1 MGHTAPTGTDR
12 SCGSHASSAPVD
24 RSVLAASTFGN
35 ADLEQEVLRLFL
47 LQAQVILQRIGAAG
61 SPLEAADQVH
71 TLKGSARAIGAGQLA
86 EVCEVVEAEL
96 RAGEAPALLTFVS
109 LVEEASDYIRQQML
123 A

>member
-1 MGHTAPTGTDR
+1 M
-12 SCGSHASSAPVD
+12 D

-47 LQAQVILQRIGAAG
+47 LQAQAILQQIGSAG
-61 SPLEAADQVH
+61 SHQEAADQVH
-71 TLKGSARAIGAGQLA
+71 TLKGSARAIGAGRLA
-86 EVCEVVEAEL
+86 EVCEDVEAEL
-96 RAGEAPALLTFVS
+96 RAGEAPALLTLVS